1 MPDNRPNF
9 LFFITDQQR
18 HDHVGYRGLY
28 PVTTPHI
35 DALAERGSVF
45 LNNYVA
51 SPTCMSN
58 RATLMTG
65 RMPNLNG
72 VRYNG
77 VPLDVEAVTFVDLLR
92 ADGWQTAMI
101 GKSHLQG
108 MSPEDTHVPRQ
119 EYPDHQ
125 APPAALAEA
134 KTLGGDSA
142 AYQAEIGA
150 LWRQNPDR
158 DDQVPL
164 PYYGFDKVRFAT
176 GHGDNVSGHYERW
189 LQDHFPD
196 VAQKRGQAHRIDDQ
210 SVDAPQTYQTA
221 LPEDAY
227 PTNWIKTET
236 IDYLQGVA
244 DSDAPFFLQCSFPDP
259 HHPFCPPGKYWDM
272 YDPAEITLP
281 ISFYQSNHDQIPP
294 IKYLWEEFSS
304 GAENK
309 RWTFP
314 FITDEHQAREIVA
327 KTFGQIT
334 MIDDAIGEIMATL
347 ESTGLAENTIVIF
360 MSDHGDHMG
369 EHGMF
374 LKGPVHSQ
382 GVLRTPLIWVEP
394 DGQAG
399 QIDGLSSTIDI
410 GNTILDRV
418 NLAPANG
425 MHGRSLIPMIRD
437 QSDAVREVVFVEQA
451 TQFTNYLGIDDI
463 KFIHSIITDEWRL
476 TVWQSESWGELYHIS
491 EDPEEMR
498 NLWDDAEFAVV
509 KGQLMLQLIH
519 EFQNHAENSPH
530 PTSVS

>member
-1 MPDNRPNF
+1 MTDRPSYI
-9 LFFITDQQR
+9 LFITDQQR
-18 HDHVGYRGLY
+18 YDHLGCNGH
-28 PVTTPHI
+28 PVLQTPNI
-35 DALAERGSVF
+35 DQMAKEGVNFDRF
-45 LNNYVA
+45 YVA
-51 SPTCMSN
+51 SPICMPN
-58 RATLMTG
+58 RSSLMTC
-65 RMPNLNG
+65 RMPSSHG
-72 VRYNG
+72 VRSLG
-77 VPLDVEAVTFVDLLR
+77 IPLAHDNVTFVELLR
-92 ADGWQTAMI
+92 AAGYDTALI
-101 GKSHLQG
+101 GKSHLQNVTNWPVKLDAVETRDG
-108 MSPEDTHVPRQ
+108 YINPPEDL
-119 EYPDHQ
+119 
-125 APPAALAEA
+125 ALAKRTDLDNE
-134 KTLGGDSA
+134 T
-142 AYQAEIGA
+142 YQYE
-150 LWRQNPDR
+150 RQPFYLQ
-158 DDQVPL
+158 DDPKVPL
-164 PYYGFDKVRFAT
+164 PFYGFDHYDAVLRHGFNT
-176 GHGDNVSGHYERW
+176 GGNHELYQKKHAPELAKLRSRDV
-189 LQDHFPD
+189 QFDHDYTCP
-196 VAQKRGQAHRIDDQ
+196 QAIRTKIPEEYY
-210 SVDAPQTYQTA
+210 STTYIA
-221 LPEDAY
+221 DRAVE
-227 PTNWIKTET
+227 
-236 IDYLQGVA
+236 YLQARKGNPK
-244 DSDAPFFLQCSFPDP
+244 PFFLMVSFPDP
-259 HHPFCPPGKYWDM
+259 HHPFTPPGKYWDM

-394 DGQAG
+394 DEQAG

-451 TQFTNYLGIDDI
+451 TQFTNYLGIDEI

-498 NLWDDAEFAVV
+498 NLWDDPEFAVV